1 MVVIVLAF
9 ESTFL
14 NVVWFK
20 KDSNTPKLNW
30 NVTLQEA
37 RIYFTQFRFMSYILV
52 IEKKLIRN
60 KRYWK
65 IPASY
70 DLEGQS
76 WWYCSWI
83 YNYLCNQCL
92 SPLTL
97 WVRITLRRGV
107 LDTTL
112 CDKDCQWL
120 SDRSVVFSK
129 YSGFLHQ

>member
-52 IEKKLIRN
+52 IEK
-60 KRYWK
+60 
-65 IPASY
+65 
-70 DLEGQS
+70 S
-76 WWYCSWI
+76 WSEI
-83 YNYLCNQCL
+83 KG
-92 SPLTL
+92 
-97 WVRITLRRGV
+97 IE
-107 LDTTL
+107 
-112 CDKDCQWL
+112 K
-120 SDRSVVFSK
+120 
-129 YSGFLHQ
+129 FLHPMILRGSHDGIVVGFTTTYAISAYHH